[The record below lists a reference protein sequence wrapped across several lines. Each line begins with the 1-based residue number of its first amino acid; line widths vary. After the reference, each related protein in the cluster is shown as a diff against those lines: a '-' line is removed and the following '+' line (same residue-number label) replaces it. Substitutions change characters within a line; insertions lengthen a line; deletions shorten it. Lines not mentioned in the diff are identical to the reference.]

1 MQFERSQIDPETTNR
16 VRRTVA
22 DSARLPSALTVE
34 AALGAV
40 MCALTQRL
48 TSGGAFE
55 ILESVPA
62 AIAPMFE
69 VCVLH
74 REGKP
79 VVKAD
84 RAEFVDAVGEHL
96 GVTPAHAEIIC
107 SAVFTAVRG
116 ELGANAVA
124 AVAAQLPHG
133 LKELWIGPPIEAPDL
148 DVDVPPEET
157 KRAIERDLA
166 RRGHLPANV
175 HPSKAFASVMGIFT
189 KRLSGGEARH
199 VLIGLPVV
207 VRPLVESST
216 AHRAENAEAFGR
228 DELFARVSQH
238 FGTDRATTEHIV
250 LEVLRAAKR
259 ALPQQTIADVE
270 AQLPPDLRDL
280 WRSALPPHDE

>member
-55 ILESVPA
+55 ILESVPP

-84 RAEFVDAVGEHL
+84 RAEFVDAIGEHL

-107 SAVFTAVRG
+107 SAVFTAVRA

-133 LKELWIGPPIEAPDL
+133 LKELWIGPPISAPDL
-148 DVDVPPEET
+148 DVDIPPEET

-166 RRGHLPANV
+166 LRGHLPPNI
-175 HPSKAFASVMGIFT
+175 HPSKAFASVMGMFT

-216 AHRAENAEAFGR
+216 AHRPESAEPFGR
-228 DELFARVSQH
+228 DELFARVAAH
-238 FGTDRATTEHIV
+238 FGTDGATTEHIV

>member
-1 MQFERSQIDPETTNR
+1 MQFERSQVDPETTNR

-34 AALGAV
+34 SALGAV

-48 TSGGAFE
+48 TAGGAFDV
-55 ILESVPA
+55 LEAVPQ

-96 GVTPAHAEIIC
+96 GVTPAHAEVIC
-107 SAVFTAVRG
+107 SAVFTAVRS
-116 ELGANAVA
+116 ELSANAVA
-124 AVAAQLPHG
+124 GVAAQLPHG
-133 LKELWIGPPIEAPDL
+133 LKELWIGPPVSAPDL

-166 RRGHLPANV
+166 RRGHLPPNV
-175 HPSKAFASVMGIFT
+175 HPSKAFASVLGLFT

-199 VLIGLPVV
+199 VLIGLPLV

-216 AHRAENAEAFGR
+216 THRQENASVFGR
-228 DELFARVSQH
+228 EELFTEVGRH
-238 FGTDRATTEHIV
+238 LGTDRAATEHIV

-280 WRSALPPHDE
+280 WRSALPPHEG